1 VGILSKL
8 IGEKHTETFK
18 EHIYSIYKKMCY
30 NMKKTMFLF
39 GFLIVSLLSFGQDI
53 RVKNDVFEVLYSQ
66 SLEQPL
72 IIKYRSTNRPTNVNR
87 GAMDFY
93 KEPTIKTSDAEDYKA
108 NIYDKGHGAPAATF
122 SDNMINLKQ
131 TFSYLNCI
139 MQDQYLNRGEWR
151 LLEEQIRKWDDT
163 ENITV
168 LIKTFFDTP
177 VKRVPTGAAIPSY
190 LQKHIYFEKSNK
202 WRCFVFL
209 NQKPKFHWD
218 ELEMI
223 CEDEDHKF

>member
-1 VGILSKL
+1 MKKIVILFIFLILSL
-8 IGEKHTETFK
+8 
-18 EHIYSIYKKMCY
+18 
-30 NMKKTMFLF
+30 
-39 GFLIVSLLSFGQDI
+39 VSFGQNVRI
-53 RVKNDVFEVLYSQ
+53 KNDVFEVLYSQ

-93 KEPTIKTSDAEDYKA
+93 KEPNIKTSDGDDYKA

-122 SDNMINLKQ
+122 SDNMVNLKQ

-139 MQDQYLNRGEWR
+139 MQDKYLNRGEWR
-151 LLEEQIRKWDDT
+151 MLEEQIRKWDDT

-168 LIKTFFDTP
+168 LIKTFFDKP
-177 VKRVPTGAAIPSY
+177 VKKVATGAAIPSH
-190 LQKHIYFEKSNK
+190 LQKHIYFEKQKK
-202 WRCFVFL
+202 WKCYVFL
-209 NQKPKFHWD
+209 NEKPKFHWD

-223 CEDEDHKF
+223 CEKEDHKF

>member
-1 VGILSKL
+1 MKKIVILFSFLILSL
-8 IGEKHTETFK
+8 
-18 EHIYSIYKKMCY
+18 
-30 NMKKTMFLF
+30 
-39 GFLIVSLLSFGQDI
+39 VSLGQNVRI
-53 RVKNDVFEVLYSQ
+53 KNDVFEVLYSQ

-72 IIKYRSTNRPTNVNR
+72 VIKYRSTNRPTNVNR

-93 KEPTIKTSDAEDYKA
+93 KEPNIKTSDGEDYKA

-122 SDNMINLKQ
+122 SDNMVNLKQ

-139 MQDQYLNRGEWR
+139 MQDKYLNRGEWR
-151 LLEEQIRKWDDT
+151 MLEEQIRKWDDN

-177 VKRVPTGAAIPSY
+177 AKRVPTGAAIPSH
-190 LQKHIYFEKSNK
+190 LQKHIYFEKQKK
-202 WRCFVFL
+202 WKCYVFL
-209 NQKPKFHWD
+209 NQKPKFSWE

-223 CEDEDHKF
+223 CDSVDHKF

>member
-1 VGILSKL
+1 MKKIVILFSFLILSL
-8 IGEKHTETFK
+8 
-18 EHIYSIYKKMCY
+18 
-30 NMKKTMFLF
+30 
-39 GFLIVSLLSFGQDI
+39 VSFGQNVRI
-53 RVKNDVFEVLYSQ
+53 KNNVFEVLYSQ

-72 IIKYRSTNRPTNVNR
+72 VIKYRSTNRPTNVNR

-93 KEPTIKTSDAEDYKA
+93 KEANIKTSDGDDYKA

-122 SDNMINLKQ
+122 SDNMVNLKQ

-139 MQDQYLNRGEWR
+139 MQDKYLNRGEWR
-151 LLEEQIRKWDDT
+151 MLEEQIRKWDDT

-177 VKRVPTGAAIPSY
+177 AKRVATGAAIPSH
-190 LQKHIYFEKSNK
+190 LQKHIYFEKQKK
-202 WRCFVFL
+202 WKCYVFL
-209 NQKPKFHWD
+209 NEKPKFHWD

-223 CEDEDHKF
+223 CEKEDHKF

>member
-1 VGILSKL
+1 MKKISTL
-8 IGEKHTETFK
+8 IG
-18 EHIYSIYKKMCY
+18 
-30 NMKKTMFLF
+30 FLLLS
-39 GFLIVSLLSFGQDI
+39 LISFGQDVRI
-53 RVKNDVFEVLYSQ
+53 KNEVFEVLYSQ

-72 IIKYRSTNRPTNVNR
+72 VIKYRSTNRPTNVNR
-87 GAMDFY
+87 GSMDFY
-93 KEPTIKTSDAEDYKA
+93 KEPTIKTSDADDYAK

-122 SDNMINLKQ
+122 SDNMVNLKQ

-163 ENITV
+163 EPITV

-190 LQKHIYFEKSNK
+190 LQKHVYFEKSNK
-202 WRCFVFL
+202 WKCFVFL

>member
-1 VGILSKL
+1 
-8 IGEKHTETFK
+8 
-18 EHIYSIYKKMCY
+18 
-30 NMKKTMFLF
+30 MKKIVILF
-39 GFLIVSLLSFGQDI
+39 SFLIVSLISIGQDVRI
-53 RVKNDVFEVLYSQ
+53 KNNVFEVLYSQ

-72 IIKYRSTNRPTNVNR
+72 VIKYRSTNRPTNVNR

-93 KEPTIKTSDAEDYKA
+93 KESNIKTSDTDDYKA

-139 MQDQYLNRGEWR
+139 MQDKYLNRGEWR
-151 LLEEQIRKWDDT
+151 MLEEQIRKWDDT

-177 VKRVPTGAAIPSY
+177 VKRVATGAGIPSH
-190 LQKHIYFEKSNK
+190 LQKHIYFEKQKK
-202 WRCFVFL
+202 WKCYVFL
-209 NQKPKFHWD
+209 NEKPKFSWE
-218 ELEMI
+218 ELEML
-223 CEDEDHKF
+223 CEANDHKF

>member
-1 VGILSKL
+1 MKKIGILIS
-8 IGEKHTETFK
+8 
-18 EHIYSIYKKMCY
+18 
-30 NMKKTMFLF
+30 
-39 GFLIVSLLSFGQDI
+39 FLIVSLVSFGQDVRI
-53 RVKNDVFEVLYSQ
+53 KNEVFDVLYSQ

-72 IIKYRSTNRPTNVNR
+72 VIKYRSTNRPTNVNR

-93 KEPTIKTSDAEDYKA
+93 KEPNIKTSDGEDYKA

-122 SDNMINLKQ
+122 SDNMVNLKQ

-139 MQDQYLNRGEWR
+139 MQDKYLNRGEWR
-151 LLEEQIRKWDDT
+151 MLEEQIRKWDDT

-177 VKRVPTGAAIPSY
+177 AKRVATGAAIPSH

-202 WRCFVFL
+202 WKCYVFL
-209 NQKPKFHWD
+209 NQKPKFSWE

-223 CEDEDHKF
+223 CDSVDHKF

>member
-1 VGILSKL
+1 
-8 IGEKHTETFK
+8 
-18 EHIYSIYKKMCY
+18 
-30 NMKKTMFLF
+30 MKKIVILF
-39 GFLIVSLLSFGQDI
+39 SFLIVSLISFGQDVRI
-53 RVKNDVFEVLYSQ
+53 KNDVFEVLYSQ

-72 IIKYRSTNRPTNVNR
+72 VIKYRSTNRPTNVNR

-93 KEPTIKTSDAEDYKA
+93 KEPNIKTSDANDYAK
-108 NIYDKGHGAPAATF
+108 NIYDKGHGAPAASF
-122 SDNMINLKQ
+122 SDNMVNLKQ

-177 VKRVPTGAAIPSY
+177 VKKVATGAAIPSH
-190 LQKHIYFEKSNK
+190 LQKHIYFEKQKK
-202 WRCFVFL
+202 WKCYVFL
-209 NQKPKFHWD
+209 NEKPKFHWD

-223 CEDEDHKF
+223 CEKEDHKF

>member
-1 VGILSKL
+1 MKKFGILL
-8 IGEKHTETFK
+8 IL
-18 EHIYSIYKKMCY
+18 
-30 NMKKTMFLF
+30 LF
-39 GFLIVSLLSFGQDI
+39 VSFFTFGQDVRI
-53 RVKNDVFEVLYSQ
+53 KNGVFEVLYSQ

-72 IIKYRSTNRPTNVNR
+72 VIKYRSLNRPTKVNR

-93 KEPTIKTSDAEDYKA
+93 KEPNIKTSDADDYKS

-122 SDNMINLKQ
+122 SDNMVNLKQ

-151 LLEEQIRKWDDT
+151 LLEEQIRKWDDV
-163 ENITV
+163 EPITV

-190 LQKHIYFEKSNK
+190 LQKHIYFEKSKK

-218 ELEMI
+218 ELEML
-223 CEDEDHKF
+223 CEAGDHKF

>member
-1 VGILSKL
+1 
-8 IGEKHTETFK
+8 
-18 EHIYSIYKKMCY
+18 
-30 NMKKTMFLF
+30 MKKISILI
-39 GFLIVSLLSFGQDI
+39 GFLIVSLVSFGQDVRI
-53 RVKNDVFEVLYSQ
+53 KNEVFEVLYSQ

-72 IIKYRSTNRPTNVNR
+72 VIKYRSTNRPTNVNR

-93 KEPTIKTSDAEDYKA
+93 KEPNIKTSDANDYAK
-108 NIYDKGHGAPAATF
+108 NIYDKGHGAPAASF

-139 MQDQYLNRGEWR
+139 MQDQHLNRGEWR

-163 ENITV
+163 EPITV

-190 LQKHIYFEKSNK
+190 LQKHVYFEKSNK
-202 WRCFVFL
+202 WKCFVFL

-223 CEDEDHKF
+223 CEEEDHKF

>member
-1 VGILSKL
+1 
-8 IGEKHTETFK
+8 
-18 EHIYSIYKKMCY
+18 
-30 NMKKTMFLF
+30 MKKTMFLF
-39 GFLIVSLLSFGQDI
+39 GFLFVYLISFGQDI

-93 KEPTIKTSDAEDYKA
+93 KETTIKTSDAADYKA
-108 NIYDKGHGAPAATF
+108 NVYDKGHGAPAASF
-122 SDNMINLKQ
+122 SDNMVNLKQ

-139 MQDQYLNRGEWR
+139 MQDKYLNRGEWR

-163 ENITV
+163 ENITI

-177 VKRVPTGAAIPSY
+177 VKRVATGAAIPSH
-190 LQKHIYFEKSNK
+190 LQKHIYFEKQKK
-202 WRCFVFL
+202 WKCYVFL
-209 NQKPKFHWD
+209 NEKPKFSWE
-218 ELEMI
+218 ELEML
-223 CEDEDHKF
+223 CEAKDHKF